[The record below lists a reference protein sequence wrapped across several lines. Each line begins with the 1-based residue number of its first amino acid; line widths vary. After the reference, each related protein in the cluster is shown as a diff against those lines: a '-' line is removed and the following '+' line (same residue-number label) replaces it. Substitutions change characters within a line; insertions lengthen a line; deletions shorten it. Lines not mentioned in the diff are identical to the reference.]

1 MAAQFVNLAKL
12 SVQRRQPTTVLAKTA
27 VSKTVVGSAIAAALA
42 LALAANSMT
51 PLHAQSASISAPQS
65 RVTVAVGSGKLISL
79 PSAIEDIFIAD
90 NNIAD
95 VQVRSPRQ
103 IYIFGKKGGQTSFY
117 ATNAG
122 GKVVYSAQISVGAE
136 ISSIDQMLSLAMPD
150 ANVTVSSTN
159 NFVLLTGT
167 ISDPDDAEEA
177 ENLVQAYV
185 GDGTKVVSRLKTA
198 TPMQVN
204 LKVRFAEVSRSLAKE
219 INGNLLTRDTT
230 GGFQFGI
237 SRGRNFG
244 TIGNFDTTGFPN
256 LDASSLFG
264 LPAGSI
270 SLPFNPNTGQFVT
283 PGGTSFNFNQAT
295 GLNTIQAAGRLF
307 GLDIATAL
315 DVSERVGLV
324 TTLASP
330 NLTAISGETAT
341 FLAGG
346 EFPIPIS
353 SGLGEISVQFKNF
366 GVSLS
371 YTPTVLSNGR
381 ISIRVAPEVSEITSN
396 GAVILNG
403 FTIPAVSTRRAETTV
418 ELGSGES
425 FMIAGLMQN
434 SYNSSVDKTPGL
446 GDVPILGN
454 LFKSDNYRRNETELM
469 IVVTPYLVKPVSDGD
484 IVLPT
489 DGFKSANDLERLL
502 LNRNHSTGT
511 DDRPKPSVAPPIA
524 NGPAISSVAPSG
536 NRKLAKR
543 SGKSGA
549 APGFS
554 FDQ

>member
-1 MAAQFVNLAKL
+1 MAVEYAQHSRSAKKAMG
-12 SVQRRQPTTVLAKTA
+12 VA
-27 VSKTVVGSAIAAALA
+27 VVAALA
-42 LALAANSMT
+42 LALAANSST
-51 PLHAQSASISAPQS
+51 ALNAQSVSISQPDS
-65 RVTVAVGSGKLISL
+65 RISVAVGRGKLITL
-79 PSAIEDIFIAD
+79 PAPIEDIFIAE
-90 NNIAD
+90 NSIAD

-117 ATNAG
+117 ATSAS
-122 GKVVYSAQISVGAE
+122 GKVIYSAEVAVGAE
-136 ISSIDQMLSLAMPD
+136 ISSIDQMLSLAMPE
-150 ANVTVSSTN
+150 ANIAVSTTN

-167 ISDPDDAEEA
+167 IANPDDAEEA
-177 ENLVQAYV
+177 ENLVQAFV
-185 GDGTKVVSRLKTA
+185 GDGTRVVSRLKTA

-204 LKVRFAEVSRSLAKE
+204 LKVRFAEVSRTLAKE

-230 GGFQFGI
+230 GGFQFGV
-237 SRGRNFG
+237 SRGRDIG
-244 TIGNFDTTGFPN
+244 TITDFNASAFPK
-256 LDASSLFG
+256 LDASQLFG

-270 SLPFNPNTGQFVT
+270 SLPFDTSTGQFVT
-283 PGGTSFNFNQAT
+283 PGGTAFNYKNSA

-324 TTLASP
+324 STLASP
-330 NLTAISGETAT
+330 NLTTISGETAT

-353 SGLGEISVQFKNF
+353 TGLGEVSVQYKNY

-396 GAVILNG
+396 GAVVLNG
-403 FTIPAVSTRRAETTV
+403 FSIPAVSTRRAETTV

-434 SYNSSVDKTPGL
+434 TYNSAIDKTPGL
-446 GDVPILGN
+446 ADVPILGT
-454 LFKSDNYRRNETELM
+454 LFKSDGYRRNETELM
-469 IVVTPYLVKPVSDGD
+469 IIVTPYLVKPVSDSE

-489 DGFKSANDLERLL
+489 DGFKAANDAERFLM
-502 LNRNHSTGT
+502 NRNHSGSGG
-511 DDRPKPSVAPPIA
+511 DRPKPTMAPATPESQSF
-524 NGPAISSVAPSG
+524 GSLETPAP
-536 NRKLAKR
+536 AK
-543 SGKSGA
+543 SAKKSKKSGGT

-554 FDQ
+554 FDK

>member
-1 MAAQFVNLAKL
+1 MAVEYAQHSRSAK
-12 SVQRRQPTTVLAKTA
+12 KA
-27 VSKTVVGSAIAAALA
+27 VGITVVAALA
-42 LALAANSMT
+42 LALAANSST
-51 PLHAQSASISAPQS
+51 ASKAQSVSITQPDS
-65 RVTVAVGSGKLISL
+65 RISIAVGRGKLITL
-79 PSAIEDIFIAD
+79 PSPIEDIFIAE
-90 NNIAD
+90 NAIAD

-117 ATNAG
+117 ATSAS
-122 GKVVYSAQISVGAE
+122 GKVIYSAEVAVGAE
-136 ISSIDQMLSLAMPD
+136 ISSIDQMLSLAMPE
-150 ANVTVSSTN
+150 ANIAVSTTN

-167 ISDPDDAEEA
+167 IANPDDAEEA
-177 ENLVQAYV
+177 ENLVQAFV
-185 GDGTKVVSRLKTA
+185 GDATRVVSRLKTA

-230 GGFQFGI
+230 GGFQFGV

-244 TIGNFDTTGFPN
+244 SITDFNTSGFPN
-256 LDASSLFG
+256 LDASQLFG

-270 SLPFNPNTGQFVT
+270 SLPFNPTTGQFVT
-283 PGGTSFNFNQAT
+283 PGGTAFNYNQGNS

-324 TTLASP
+324 STLASP
-330 NLTAISGETAT
+330 NLTTISGETAT

-346 EFPIPIS
+346 EFPIPMS
-353 SGLGEISVQFKNF
+353 TGLGEVSVQYKNF

-381 ISIRVAPEVSEITSN
+381 ISIRVAPEVSEISSN

-403 FTIPAVSTRRAETTV
+403 FSIPAVSTRRAETTV

-434 SYNSSVDKTPGL
+434 SYNSAIDKTPGL
-446 GDVPILGN
+446 ADVPILGS
-454 LFKSDNYRRNETELM
+454 LFKSDGYRRNETELM
-469 IVVTPYLVKPVSDGD
+469 IVVTPYLVKPVNDSE

-489 DGFKSANDLERLL
+489 DGFKAANDAERFLM
-502 LNRNHSTGT
+502 NRNHSGSGG
-511 DDRPKPSVAPPIA
+511 DRPKPTMAPATPPTQSF
-524 NGPAISSVAPSG
+524 GSLEAPDSDQSAKKSKKSG
-536 NRKLAKR
+536 
-543 SGKSGA
+543 GA

-554 FDQ
+554 FDK

>member
-1 MAAQFVNLAKL
+1 MAVQYAQHSRPMTKVPAK
-12 SVQRRQPTTVLAKTA
+12 KA
-27 VSKTVVGSAIAAALA
+27 VGTAIAAALA
-42 LALAANSMT
+42 LVLAANST
-51 PLHAQSASISAPQS
+51 SPLNAQSVNISKPQS
-65 RVTVAVGSGKLISL
+65 RITLAVGRGKLITL
-79 PSAIEDIFIAD
+79 PSPIADIFIAE
-90 NNIAD
+90 NKIAD

-103 IYIFGKKGGQTSFY
+103 LYIFGKKGGQTSFY
-117 ATNAG
+117 ATSRS
-122 GKVVYSAQISVGAE
+122 GKVIYSAEVSVGAE
-136 ISSIDQMLSLAMPD
+136 ISSIDQMLDLAMPD
-150 ANVTVSSTN
+150 ASITVSTTN

-167 ISDPDDAEEA
+167 IANPADAEEA

-185 GDGTKVVSRLKTA
+185 GQDTNVVSRLKTA

-204 LKVRFAEVSRSLAKE
+204 LRVRFAEVSRSLAKE

-230 GGFQFGI
+230 GGFLFGV

-244 TIGNFDTTGFPN
+244 SITNFDTSGFPN
-256 LDASSLFG
+256 LDASGLFG

-270 SLPFNPNTGQFVT
+270 SLPFNPSTGQFVT
-283 PGGTSFNFNQAT
+283 PGGTAFNFNQT
-295 GLNTIQAAGRLF
+295 SGLNTIQAAGRLF

-324 TTLASP
+324 TTLAQP
-330 NLTAISGETAT
+330 NLTTISGETAS

-346 EFPIPIS
+346 EFPIPVS
-353 SGLGEISVQFKNF
+353 TGLGEVSVTYRKF
-366 GVSLS
+366 GVSLT

-381 ISIRVAPEVSEITSN
+381 ISIRVAPEVSEISSN

-403 FTIPAVSTRRAETTV
+403 FSIPAISTRRAETTV

-434 SYNSSVDKTPGL
+434 SYNSAIDKTPGL
-446 GDVPILGN
+446 ADVPILGT
-454 LFKSDNYRRNETELM
+454 LFKSDSYRRNETELM
-469 IVVTPYLVKPVSDGD
+469 IVITPYLVKPVSDSE

-502 LNRNHSTGT
+502 MNRNHSTGT
-511 DDRPKPSVAPPIA
+511 GDRPKPSVAPPVA
-524 NGPAISSVAPSG
+524 NGPALGSLSAP
-536 NRKLAKR
+536 A
-543 SGKSGA
+543 SGKTAKKSKKSGGA

-554 FDQ
+554 FDK

>member
-1 MAAQFVNLAKL
+1 MAVVYAQHSRSVKKALA
-12 SVQRRQPTTVLAKTA
+12 A
-27 VSKTVVGSAIAAALA
+27 GGAAALA
-42 LALAANSMT
+42 LALVANNAT
-51 PLHAQSASISAPQS
+51 ALNAQSVNISQPDSRISI
-65 RVTVAVGSGKLISL
+65 AVGRGKLITL
-79 PSAIEDIFIAD
+79 PAPIEDIFIAE
-90 NNIAD
+90 NSIAD

-117 ATNAG
+117 ATSAS
-122 GKVVYSAQISVGAE
+122 GKVVYSAEVAVGAE
-136 ISSIDQMLSLAMPD
+136 ISSIDQMLSLAMPE
-150 ANVTVSSTN
+150 ANIAVSTTN

-167 ISDPDDAEEA
+167 IANPDDAEEA
-177 ENLVQAYV
+177 ENLVQAFV
-185 GDGTKVVSRLKTA
+185 GDTTRVVSRLKTA

-230 GGFQFGI
+230 GGFQFGV

-244 TIGNFDTTGFPN
+244 SISDFNTSGFPN
-256 LDASSLFG
+256 LDASQLFG

-270 SLPFNPNTGQFVT
+270 SLPFNPSTGQFVT
-283 PGGTSFNFNQAT
+283 PGGTQFNT
-295 GLNTIQAAGRLF
+295 TVGSGLNTIQAAGRLF
-307 GLDIATAL
+307 GIDIATAF

-324 TTLASP
+324 STLASP
-330 NLTAISGETAT
+330 NLTTISGETAT

-353 SGLGEISVQFKNF
+353 TGLGEVSVQYKNF

-403 FTIPAVSTRRAETTV
+403 FSIPAVSTRRAETTV

-434 SYNSSVDKTPGL
+434 TYNSAIDKTPGL
-446 GDVPILGN
+446 ADVPILGS
-454 LFKSDNYRRNETELM
+454 LFKSDGYRRNETELM
-469 IVVTPYLVKPVSDGD
+469 IVVTPYLVKPVSDSE

-489 DGFKSANDLERLL
+489 DGFKAANDAERFLM
-502 LNRNHSTGT
+502 NRNHSGSGG
-511 DDRPKPSVAPPIA
+511 DRPKPSVAPAVPEGQA
-524 NGPAISSVAPSG
+524 FGSLEQQAPAKS
-536 NRKLAKR
+536 AK
-543 SGKSGA
+543 KSGSA

-554 FDQ
+554 FDK

>member
-1 MAAQFVNLAKL
+1 MAVEYAQHSRSAKKAL
-12 SVQRRQPTTVLAKTA
+12 
-27 VSKTVVGSAIAAALA
+27 GIAAVAGLA
-42 LALAANSMT
+42 LALAANNAT
-51 PLHAQSASISAPQS
+51 PLNAQSVSISQPDS
-65 RVTVAVGSGKLISL
+65 RFSVAVGRGKLVTL
-79 PSAIEDIFIAD
+79 PSPIEDIFIAD

-117 ATNAG
+117 ATSAS
-122 GKVVYSAQISVGAE
+122 GKVIYSAEVSVGAE
-136 ISSIDQMLSLAMPD
+136 ISSIDQMLGLAMPE
-150 ANVTVSSTN
+150 ANIAVSTTN

-167 ISDPDDAEEA
+167 IANPDDAEEA
-177 ENLVQAYV
+177 ENLVQAFV
-185 GDGTKVVSRLKTA
+185 GDGTRVVSRLKTA

-230 GGFQFGI
+230 GGFQFGV

-244 TIGNFDTTGFPN
+244 AITPATANLPQ
-256 LDASSLFG
+256 LDASQLFG
-264 LPAGSI
+264 LPAGSV
-270 SLPFNPNTGQFVT
+270 SLPFNPATGQFVT
-283 PGGTSFNFNQAT
+283 ASGTAFNYANSA

-307 GLDIATAL
+307 GLDIATAF

-324 TTLASP
+324 STLASP
-330 NLTAISGETAT
+330 NLTTISGETAT

-346 EFPIPIS
+346 EFPIPVS
-353 SGLGEISVQFKNF
+353 TGLGEVSVQYKNF

-396 GAVILNG
+396 GAVVLNG
-403 FTIPAVSTRRAETTV
+403 FSIPAVSTRRAETTV

-434 SYNSSVDKTPGL
+434 SYNSAIDKTPGL
-446 GDVPILGN
+446 ADVPILGT
-454 LFKSDNYRRNETELM
+454 LFKSDGYRRNETELM
-469 IVVTPYLVKPVSDGD
+469 IVVTPYLVKPVSDSE

-489 DGFKSANDLERLL
+489 DGFKAANDAERFL
-502 LNRNHSTGT
+502 LNRNHSGTGG
-511 DDRPKPSVAPPIA
+511 DRPKPSVAPATPATQSFGSLESEVPRKSA
-524 NGPAISSVAPSG
+524 NKS
-536 NRKLAKR
+536 K
-543 SGKSGA
+543 KSGGT

-554 FDQ
+554 FDK

>member
-1 MAAQFVNLAKL
+1 MAIEYAQHSRLAKK
-12 SVQRRQPTTVLAKTA
+12 AMGI
-27 VSKTVVGSAIAAALA
+27 TVVAALA
-42 LALAANSMT
+42 LALAVNSTT
-51 PLHAQSASISAPQS
+51 PLSAQSVNVSQPDSRIS
-65 RVTVAVGSGKLISL
+65 VAVGRGKLITL
-79 PSAIEDIFIAD
+79 PAPIEDVFIAE
-90 NNIAD
+90 NSIAD

-117 ATNAG
+117 ATSAS
-122 GKVVYSAQISVGAE
+122 GKVIYSAEVAVGAE
-136 ISSIDQMLSLAMPD
+136 ISSIDQMLSLAMPE
-150 ANVTVSSTN
+150 ANIAVSTTS

-167 ISDPDDAEEA
+167 IANPDDAEEA
-177 ENLVQAYV
+177 ENLVQAFV
-185 GDGTKVVSRLKTA
+185 GDDTRVVSRLKTA

-230 GGFQFGI
+230 GGFQFGV

-244 TIGNFDTTGFPN
+244 SITDFDTSAFPN
-256 LDASSLFG
+256 LDASQLFG

-270 SLPFNPNTGQFVT
+270 SLPFNPSTGQFVT
-283 PGGTSFNFNQAT
+283 PGGTAFNYT
-295 GLNTIQAAGRLF
+295 GSSGLNTIQAAGRLF

-324 TTLASP
+324 STLASP
-330 NLTAISGETAT
+330 NLTTISGETAT

-346 EFPIPIS
+346 EFPIPMS
-353 SGLGEISVQFKNF
+353 TGLGEVTVQYKNF

-381 ISIRVAPEVSEITSN
+381 ISIRVAPEVSEISSN

-403 FTIPAVSTRRAETTV
+403 FSIPAVSTRRAETTV

-434 SYNSSVDKTPGL
+434 SYNSAIDKTPGL
-446 GDVPILGN
+446 ADVPILGT
-454 LFKSDNYRRNETELM
+454 LFKSDGYRRNETELM
-469 IVVTPYLVKPVSDGD
+469 IVVTPYLVKPVSDNE

-489 DGFKSANDLERLL
+489 DGFKAANDAERFLM
-502 LNRNHSTGT
+502 NRNHSGSGG
-511 DDRPKPSVAPPIA
+511 DRPKPSVAPVTPNNQSFGSLETQA
-524 NGPAISSVAPSG
+524 PAKSAKNSKKSG
-536 NRKLAKR
+536 
-543 SGKSGA
+543 GA

-554 FDQ
+554 FDK

>member
-1 MAAQFVNLAKL
+1 MAVEYAQHSRSAKK
-12 SVQRRQPTTVLAKTA
+12 VTGVA
-27 VSKTVVGSAIAAALA
+27 VAAVLA
-42 LALAANSMT
+42 LALAANNST
-51 PLHAQSASISAPQS
+51 AVNAQSVNISQPDS
-65 RVTVAVGSGKLISL
+65 RISLSVGRGKLISL
-79 PSAIEDIFIAD
+79 PAPIEDIFIAE

-117 ATNAG
+117 ATSAS
-122 GKVVYSAQISVGAE
+122 GKVIYSAEVSVGAE
-136 ISSIDQMLSLAMPD
+136 ISSIDQMLGLAMPD
-150 ANVTVSSTN
+150 ANIAVSTTN

-167 ISDPDDAEEA
+167 IANPDDAEEA
-177 ENLVQAYV
+177 ENLVQAFV
-185 GDGTKVVSRLKTA
+185 GDATRVVSRLKTA

-230 GGFQFGI
+230 GGFQFGV

-244 TIGNFDTTGFPN
+244 SIDDFTSAFPK
-256 LDASSLFG
+256 LDASQLFG

-270 SLPFNPNTGQFVT
+270 SLPFNPATGQFVT
-283 PGGTSFNFNQAT
+283 AGGTAFNYTGNS

-307 GLDIATAL
+307 GLDIATAF

-324 TTLASP
+324 STLASP
-330 NLTAISGETAT
+330 NLTTISGETAT

-353 SGLGEISVQFKNF
+353 TGLGEVSVQYKNF

-396 GAVILNG
+396 GAVVLNG
-403 FTIPAVSTRRAETTV
+403 FSIPAVSTRRAETTV

-434 SYNSSVDKTPGL
+434 SYNSAIDKTPGL
-446 GDVPILGN
+446 ADVPILGT
-454 LFKSDNYRRNETELM
+454 LFKSDGYRRNETELM
-469 IVVTPYLVKPVSDGD
+469 IVVTPYLVKPVSDSE

-489 DGFKSANDLERLL
+489 DGFKAANDAERFL
-502 LNRNHSTGT
+502 LNRNHSDTGG
-511 DDRPKPSVAPPIA
+511 DRPKPSVAPPTPT
-524 NGPAISSVAPSG
+524 GPALGSLTPQAPVKS
-536 NRKLAKR
+536 AKK
-543 SGKSGA
+543 SKKSGGT

-554 FDQ
+554 FDK

>member
-1 MAAQFVNLAKL
+1 MAVEYAQHSRSAKKAMG
-12 SVQRRQPTTVLAKTA
+12 VA
-27 VSKTVVGSAIAAALA
+27 VAAALA
-42 LALAANSMT
+42 LALAANSST
-51 PLHAQSASISAPQS
+51 ALNAQSVNITQPDSRIS
-65 RVTVAVGSGKLISL
+65 VAVGRGKLITL
-79 PSAIEDIFIAD
+79 PAPIEDIFIAE

-117 ATNAG
+117 ATSAS
-122 GKVVYSAQISVGAE
+122 GKVIYSAEVSVGAE
-136 ISSIDQMLSLAMPD
+136 ISSIDQMLRLAMPE
-150 ANVTVSSTN
+150 ANIAVSTTN

-167 ISDPDDAEEA
+167 IANPDDAEEA
-177 ENLVQAYV
+177 ENLVQAFV
-185 GDGTKVVSRLKTA
+185 GDSTKVVSRLKTA

-204 LKVRFAEVSRSLAKE
+204 LKVRFAEVSRTLAKE

-230 GGFQFGI
+230 GGFQFGV

-244 TIGNFDTTGFPN
+244 SITDFTSNLPQ

-264 LPAGSI
+264 LPAGSV
-270 SLPFNPNTGQFVT
+270 SLPFDPATGQFVT
-283 PGGTSFNFNQAT
+283 ASGTAFNYNKT
-295 GLNTIQAAGRLF
+295 NSGLNTIQAAGRLF
-307 GLDIATAL
+307 GLDIATAF

-324 TTLASP
+324 STLASP
-330 NLTAISGETAT
+330 NLTTISGETAT

-346 EFPIPIS
+346 EFPIPMS
-353 SGLGEISVQFKNF
+353 TGLGEVSVQYKNF

-381 ISIRVAPEVSEITSN
+381 ISIRVAPEVSEISSN

-403 FTIPAVSTRRAETTV
+403 FSIPAVSTRRAETTV

-434 SYNSSVDKTPGL
+434 SYNSAIDKTPGL
-446 GDVPILGN
+446 ADVPILGT
-454 LFKSDNYRRNETELM
+454 LFKSDGYRRNETELM
-469 IVVTPYLVKPVSDGD
+469 IVVTPYLVKPVSDSE

-489 DGFKSANDLERLL
+489 DGFKAANDAERFL
-502 LNRNHSTGT
+502 LNRNHSGTG
-511 DDRPKPSVAPPIA
+511 DDRPKPKMAPATPT
-524 NGPAISSVAPSG
+524 NQSFGSLESPAPTKS
-536 NRKLAKR
+536 AKK
-543 SGKSGA
+543 SQKSGST

-554 FDQ
+554 FDK

>member
-1 MAAQFVNLAKL
+1 MAVEYAQHSRSAKKAL
-12 SVQRRQPTTVLAKTA
+12 GVA
-27 VSKTVVGSAIAAALA
+27 VVAALA
-42 LALAANSMT
+42 LALAANNAT
-51 PLHAQSASISAPQS
+51 ALNAQSVNISQPDS
-65 RVTVAVGSGKLISL
+65 RISVAVGRGKLITL
-79 PSAIEDIFIAD
+79 PSPIEDIFIAE

-117 ATNAG
+117 ATSAS
-122 GKVVYSAQISVGAE
+122 GKVIYSAEVSVGAE

-150 ANVTVSSTN
+150 ASIAVSTTN

-167 ISDPDDAEEA
+167 IANPDDAEEA
-177 ENLVQAYV
+177 ENLVQAFV
-185 GDGTKVVSRLKTA
+185 GGETRVVSRLKTA

-219 INGNLLTRDTT
+219 INGNILTRDTT
-230 GGFQFGI
+230 GGFQFGV

-244 TIGNFDTTGFPN
+244 SITAATANLPQ
-256 LDASSLFG
+256 LDASQLFG
-264 LPAGSI
+264 LPAGSV
-270 SLPFNPNTGQFVT
+270 SLPFDPVSGQFVT
-283 PGGTSFNFNQAT
+283 ASGTAFNYAGAS

-324 TTLASP
+324 STLASP
-330 NLTAISGETAT
+330 NLTTISGETAT

-346 EFPIPIS
+346 EFPIPVS
-353 SGLGEISVQFKNF
+353 TGLGEVTVQYKNF

-396 GAVILNG
+396 GAVVLNG
-403 FTIPAVSTRRAETTV
+403 FSIPAVSTRRAETTV

-434 SYNSSVDKTPGL
+434 SYNSAIDKTPGL
-446 GDVPILGN
+446 ADVPILGT
-454 LFKSDNYRRNETELM
+454 LFKSDGYRRNETELM
-469 IVVTPYLVKPVSDGD
+469 IVVTPYLVKPVSDSE

-489 DGFKSANDLERLL
+489 DGFKAANDAERFL
-502 LNRNHSTGT
+502 LNRNHSGSGG
-511 DDRPKPSVAPPIA
+511 DRPKPSVAPSP
-524 NGPAISSVAPSG
+524 PATQSFGSLETQAPAKSV
-536 NRKLAKR
+536 K
-543 SGKSGA
+543 KSNKPGGT

-554 FDQ
+554 FDK

>member
-1 MAAQFVNLAKL
+1 MAVEYAQHSR
-12 SVQRRQPTTVLAKTA
+12 SVKKAMGVA
-27 VSKTVVGSAIAAALA
+27 VVAALA
-42 LALAANSMT
+42 LALAANNAT
-51 PLHAQSASISAPQS
+51 PLNAQSVSVSQPNSNISI
-65 RVTVAVGSGKLISL
+65 AVGRGKLITL
-79 PSAIEDIFIAD
+79 PSSIEDIFIAD

-117 ATNAG
+117 ATSST
-122 GKVVYSAQISVGAE
+122 GKVVYSAEIAVGAE
-136 ISSIDQMLSLAMPD
+136 ISSIDQMLSLAMPE
-150 ANVTVSSTN
+150 ANIAVSTTN

-167 ISDPDDAEEA
+167 IANPSDAEEA
-177 ENLVQAYV
+177 ENLVQAFV
-185 GDGTKVVSRLKTA
+185 GDGTRVVSRLKTA

-230 GGFQFGI
+230 GGFQFGV

-244 TIGNFDTTGFPN
+244 TITDFNTAGFPN
-256 LDASSLFG
+256 LDASQLFG

-270 SLPFNPNTGQFVT
+270 SLPFNPSTGQFVT
-283 PGGTSFNFNQAT
+283 PGGTQFNPALGA

-307 GLDIATAL
+307 GVDIATAL
-315 DVSERVGLV
+315 DVSERAGLV
-324 TTLASP
+324 STLASP
-330 NLTAISGETAT
+330 NLTTISGETAT

-346 EFPIPIS
+346 EFPIPLS
-353 SGLGEISVQFKNF
+353 TGLGEISVEYKNY

-396 GAVILNG
+396 GAVVING
-403 FTIPAVSTRRAETTV
+403 FSIPAVSTRRAETTV

-434 SYNSSVDKTPGL
+434 SYNSAIDKTPGL
-446 GDVPILGN
+446 ADVPILGS
-454 LFKSDNYRRNETELM
+454 LFKSDGYRRNETELM
-469 IVVTPYLVKPVSDGD
+469 IVVTPYLVKPVNDSE

-489 DGFKSANDLERLL
+489 DGFKAANDAERFLM
-502 LNRNHSTGT
+502 NRNHSGSGG
-511 DDRPKPSVAPPIA
+511 DRPKPTLAPAAPEGQTFGSLDTQ
-524 NGPAISSVAPSG
+524 GPAKSAQKS
-536 NRKLAKR
+536 K
-543 SGKSGA
+543 KSGSA

-554 FDQ
+554 FDK

>member
-1 MAAQFVNLAKL
+1 MAVEYAQHSRSAKKAL
-12 SVQRRQPTTVLAKTA
+12 GVA
-27 VSKTVVGSAIAAALA
+27 VVAALA
-42 LALAANSMT
+42 LALAANNAT
-51 PLHAQSASISAPQS
+51 ALNAQSVNISQPDS
-65 RVTVAVGSGKLISL
+65 RISVAVGRGKLITL
-79 PSAIEDIFIAD
+79 PSPIEDIFIAE

-117 ATNAG
+117 ATSAS
-122 GKVVYSAQISVGAE
+122 GKVIYSAEVSVGAE

-150 ANVTVSSTN
+150 ASIAVSTTN

-167 ISDPDDAEEA
+167 IANPDDAEEA
-177 ENLVQAYV
+177 ENLVQAFV
-185 GDGTKVVSRLKTA
+185 GGETRVVSRLKTA

-219 INGNLLTRDTT
+219 INGNILTRDTT
-230 GGFQFGI
+230 GGFQFGV

-244 TIGNFDTTGFPN
+244 SITAATANLPQ
-256 LDASSLFG
+256 LDASQLFG
-264 LPAGSI
+264 LPAGSV
-270 SLPFNPNTGQFVT
+270 SLPFDPVSGQFVT
-283 PGGTSFNFNQAT
+283 ASGTAFNYAGAS

-324 TTLASP
+324 STLASP
-330 NLTAISGETAT
+330 NLTTISGETAT

-346 EFPIPIS
+346 EFPIPVS
-353 SGLGEISVQFKNF
+353 TGLGEVTVQYKNF

-396 GAVILNG
+396 GAVVLNG
-403 FTIPAVSTRRAETTV
+403 FSIPAVSTRRAETTV

-434 SYNSSVDKTPGL
+434 SYNSAIDKTPGL
-446 GDVPILGN
+446 ADVPILGT
-454 LFKSDNYRRNETELM
+454 LFKSDGYRRNETELM
-469 IVVTPYLVKPVSDGD
+469 IVVTPYLVKPVSDSE

-489 DGFKSANDLERLL
+489 DGFKAANDAERFL
-502 LNRNHSTGT
+502 LNRNHSGSGG
-511 DDRPKPSVAPPIA
+511 DRPKPSVAPTP
-524 NGPAISSVAPSG
+524 PATQSFGSLETQAPAKSV
-536 NRKLAKR
+536 K
-543 SGKSGA
+543 KSNKPGGT

-554 FDQ
+554 FDK